1 MKKATNLLRRFRW
14 QFILLAAFLMNVTL
28 TFGQVTTSG
37 INGTISDSKGE
48 TLPGA
53 TVQAVHM
60 PSGTTYATLTN
71 ADGRFVINNM
81 RIGGPY
87 KITATFVGYKEQ
99 TNENIVLS
107 LGVSSNLNIK
117 LEETSST
124 ISGVEIVAVR
134 SDVFSSD
141 RTGASASY
149 NASKISMVPTIGRTI
164 NDVIKYNPFG
174 NGSSFAGQDSRFNN
188 FTIDGSV
195 FNNGFGL
202 GSSAQA
208 GGRTGTTA
216 VSLDALEELQL
227 NIAPFDVRQS
237 GFSGASINAV
247 TKSGT
252 NNFFGTGYYI
262 FRNDGLAGKKADGLN
277 IPKVKIDEK
286 TAGLSIGGPIIKN
299 KLFFFLNAE
308 KFTSSKPALDWSLN
322 RNDGATGNV
331 SRVSYDEMQKL
342 SEFMQKNFGRDLGA
356 LDGFN
361 NDVNSQKFL
370 IRLDYNISKINKLSI
385 RYSHHDSKSGQLI
398 SNSNSSNTAGSGF
411 RSNLADAIS
420 PQNTGYFIKD
430 NTRSLAVELNSNI
443 SNKLSNNFIAT
454 YNKQIEDRDYMTGQ
468 FPTIDILSAKGEAT
482 YTSIG
487 FDPFTPG
494 NKLNYS
500 TLNFTDNLSYYLGDH
515 TFTAGVSYEF
525 YKSNNVFFP
534 SSNGV
539 YVYNT
544 IADFE
549 TAALASI
556 AHPNDT
562 VSPVPVARYNLR
574 YSRLPGGADP
584 LQVLKV
590 STYSAY
596 VQDEFKI
603 TPKLT
608 VVGGLRFDVFDYN
621 KETAANFDNPIV
633 DTLTF
638 KDENGNPYHISTG
651 VFPKTRLLVSPR
663 LGFNFDVLGDK
674 SLQFRGGTGYFI
686 SRIPQVLVS
695 NQLGN
700 NGVNTGLLSTD
711 PSKPA
716 TLLAYPFRTDPS
728 QFRPS
733 ENPDITKLPPY
744 VINATDN
751 NLKYPTTW
759 KTDFAID
766 YKLPWGL
773 IVTGEF
779 IYNKTIQGLRYI
791 DANLKSPNQAF
802 YGDDRRLR
810 FPSAKFI
817 NPQIQNAFV
826 ITNTT
831 KGSSYTL
838 TGKLEKNAQKGFY
851 GFIAYTYGQAKD
863 IQSVGSTVQAN
874 MPTMIGQN
882 YLDVSYADNDLRHR
896 IVGIVNYRIE
906 YGNKRGGS
914 TTLTLA
920 MVSNSG
926 GKLSYTYGSDL
937 NGDGQNNDLIYVPN
951 KAPTSNPS
959 QDMKF
964 ATLTVGSGATAQTFT
979 PAQQR
984 AAYDDYIDN
993 NLYLKTRRG
1002 GYAERNGGY
1011 YPWLNRFNFSVVQEF
1026 FVKVGAKQMKNTIQ
1040 LRFDVLNAGN
1050 MLNNK
1055 WGVGSVSTTLSPLT
1069 VASVDAYGVPSY
1081 RLRTQVVADET
1092 DPSKNKT
1099 ILLRDSFVKS
1109 ITIDNV
1115 YQAQF
1120 GIRYIF

>member
-1 MKKATNLLRRFRW
+1 MRRFRW
-14 QFILLAAFLMNVTL
+14 QFLLLAIFMMNVTL

-99 TNENIVLS
+99 TNENLVLS
-107 LGVSSNLNIK
+107 LGVSSNLDIK

-149 NASKISMVPTIGRTI
+149 NAAKISMVPTIGRTI

-227 NIAPFDVRQS
+227 NIAPFDVRLS

-252 NNFFGTGYYI
+252 NEFHGTGYYI
-262 FRNDGLAGKKADGLN
+262 FRNDGMAGKKADGKD
-277 IPKVKIDEK
+277 IQKVTIDEK
-286 TAGLSIGGPIIKN
+286 TAGLSIGGPILKN

-308 KFTSSKPALDWSLN
+308 QFKSSNPALDWSLN
-322 RNDGATGNV
+322 RPGATGNI
-331 SRVSYDEMQKL
+331 SRVTEADMQQL
-342 SEFMQKNFGRDLGA
+342 ATFMQTNFGRDLGA

-361 NDVNSQKFL
+361 NEVKSQKFL
-370 IRLDYNISKINKLSI
+370 VRLDYNISKIHKLSI
-385 RYSHHDSKSGQLI
+385 RYSFHNSTAGQRI
-398 SNSNSSNTAGSGF
+398 SDSNSSNTAGFGN
-411 RSNLADAIS
+411 RTNRADAIS
-420 PQNTGYFIKD
+420 PKNSGYEIMD
-430 NTRSLAVELNSNI
+430 NTRSIAVELNSNF
-443 SNKLSNNFIAT
+443 SNKISNNFIAT
-454 YNKQIEDRDYMTGQ
+454 FNKQNEDRNYLTDQ
-468 FPTIDILSAKGEAT
+468 FPTIDILKDGKT

-487 FDPFTPG
+487 FDPFTPK

-500 TLNFTDNLSYYLGDH
+500 TLNLMDNVSYYLGNH
-515 TFTAGVSYEF
+515 TFTAGVSYEY
-525 YKSNNVFFP
+525 YKSNNVFFA

-539 YVYNT
+539 YVYNS

-549 TAALASI
+549 TAALDFKVN
-556 AHPNDT
+556 PTNT
-562 VSPVPVARYNLR
+562 VSPVPVAQYNLR
-574 YSRLPGGADP
+574 YSRLPGGAEP

-596 VQDEFKI
+596 AQDEFKV

-608 VVGGLRFDVFDYN
+608 IVGGLRFDIFDYN
-621 KETAANFDNPIV
+621 NETAADFNNPIV
-633 DTLTF
+633 EGLTY
-638 KDENGNPYHISTG
+638 KDENGDDYKISTG
-651 VFPKTRLLVSPR
+651 VFPKTSLLVSPR
-663 LGFNFDVLGDK
+663 IGFNFDVLGNK
-674 SLQFRGGTGYFI
+674 KLQFRGGTGYFI

-700 NGVNTGLLSTD
+700 NGVNTGLMSYTN
-711 PSKPA
+711 
-716 TLLAYPFRTDPS
+716 TTAYPFRTDPT
-728 QFRPS
+728 QFLPAS
-733 ENPDITKLPPY
+733 NPDIATLPRY
-744 VINATDN
+744 AVNATDN
-751 NLKYPTTW
+751 NLKYPTIW
-759 KTDFAID
+759 KTDFALD

-779 IYNKTIQGLRYI
+779 IYNKTVQGLRYI
-791 DANLKSPNQAF
+791 DANLIAANPARPF
-802 YGDDRRLR
+802 TGPDTRDR
-810 FPSAKFI
+810 FPASGVTGSAAISTARFI
-817 NPQIQNAFV
+817 NSANSNVFV
-826 ITNTT
+826 LKNTT
-831 KGSSYTL
+831 EGSSYTL
-838 TGKLEKNAQKGFY
+838 TGKLEKTMQKGFSGY
-851 GFIAYTYGQAKD
+851 VAYTYGQAKD

-874 MPTMIGQN
+874 MPTVAGQN
-882 YLDVSYADNDLRHR
+882 YLGVSFADNDLRHR
-896 IVGIVNYRIE
+896 FIGFVNYRIE
-906 YGNKRGGS
+906 YGKKLGGATIIS
-914 TTLTLA
+914 LGV
-920 MVSNSG
+920 VSNSG
-926 GKLSYTYGSDL
+926 GKLSYVHGNDL
-937 NGDGQNNDLIYVPN
+937 NGDGQTNDLIYIPN
-951 KAPTSNPS
+951 QASE
-959 QDMKF
+959 MKF
-964 ATLTVGSGATAQTFT
+964 ADITKSSTDPTVVFSAAQE
-979 PAQQR
+979 QV
-984 AAYDDYIDN
+984 AYDAYIDN
-993 NLYLKTRRG
+993 NPYLKTRRG
-1002 GYAERNGGY
+1002 SYAERNGGAF
-1011 YPWLNRFNFSVVQEF
+1011 PWLNRVNFSLVQEVYF
-1026 FVKVGAKQMKNTIQ
+1026 KVGPKQMKNTLQ
-1040 LRFDVLNAGN
+1040 FRFDVLNAGN
-1050 MLNNK
+1050 LLNNK
-1055 WGVGSVSTTLSPLT
+1055 WGVGTVSTTNAPLT
-1069 VASVDAYGVPSY
+1069 VASTNAAGLPSY
-1081 RLRTQVVADET
+1081 KLATQVIKDENNVT
-1092 DPSKNKT
+1092 QT
-1099 ILLRDSFVKS
+1099 ILIKDSFVKS